1 LANSGAAV
9 RRSLKGRNP
18 APDRT
23 SWLGSGRLRTGSPIS
38 PTASVTTQTP
48 CSAPTAMS
56 SNRWCWQS
64 ATITR
69 QERDCRSGTQQRP
82 AAALDRSPVAALH
95 RHFQVPHHD
104 QAPRRSVRS
113 SARQQ
118 GCRSRDVQAAN
129 PNWLSSHTCLKC
141 SISSLN
147 PSLGYPANP
156 ISTLVDAREGLLEKR
171 IPPGNSRRREPVG

>member
-1 LANSGAAV
+1 MIRQQYPLLIPLANSGAAV

-56 SNRWCWQS
+56 SNHWCWQS

-69 QERDCRSGTQQRP
+69 QERDCRSGTQQQP
-82 AAALDRSPVAALH
+82 AAALDRSPAAALH
-95 RHFQVPHHD
+95 RHFQIPRHD

-113 SARQQ
+113 SARQTRMPLQ
-118 GCRSRDVQAAN
+118 RCTGCQSKLAKFSYLPKMQ
-129 PNWLSSHTCLKC
+129 H
-141 SISSLN
+141 
-147 PSLGYPANP
+147 
-156 ISTLVDAREGLLEKR
+156 
-171 IPPGNSRRREPVG
+171 